1 MTPDE
6 NQSGDLHGQLVE
18 KITDLEE
25 ASYRLDEV
33 MDILFDSLKEHGFQP
48 TKHLVNRRQ
57 HLSNT
62 IQSVKVVTNR
72 LDQQLGRFE
81 ELVRI
86 SALLTSSLELS
97 DVLEDVMDTVVSLT
111 GAERA
116 YLMLYDEDDQMMVKA
131 ARNWN
136 QETINAS
143 EVGLSHSVV
152 NAAIEDRRPIL
163 TTNAQADTRFM
174 DQESI
179 VMQKLRSIICIPLI
193 LGDKPVG
200 VLYADN
206 RLQKGVFSEEIIPI
220 LTAFGNQAA
229 IAIANAQ
236 LHGKVQNDLKEA
248 KLQIQELQISIDENK
263 VQREVTQITDTPYF
277 KELAEAAKKMRR
289 RQRNQGEQ

>member
-1 MTPDE
+1 MSET
-6 NQSGDLHGQLVE
+6 NNAGVDLHMQLMTRMTE
-18 KITDLEE
+18 LED
-25 ASYRLDEV
+25 ASRRLDEV

-57 HLSNT
+57 HLNNT
-62 IQSVKVVTNR
+62 IQSVKVTSNR
-72 LDQQLGRFE
+72 LDQQLQRFE

-116 YLMLYDEDDQMMVKA
+116 YLMLYDEDGELTVRA

-136 QETINAS
+136 QQTINES
-143 EVGLSHSVV
+143 EVGLSQSVV
-152 NAAIEDRRPIL
+152 DAAVSERRPIL

-179 VMQKLRSIICIPLI
+179 VMQKLRSILCIPAI

-206 RLQKGVFSEEIIPI
+206 RLKKGVFTEEIIPI
-220 LTAFGNQAA
+220 LTAFGNQVA

-236 LHGKVQNDLKEA
+236 LHGKVQDDLQQA
-248 KLQIQELQISIDENK
+248 KMQIKELQINVDANK
-263 VQREVTQITDTPYF
+263 VEREVTQITETPYF
-277 KELAEAAKKMRR
+277 KELAEAAKQMRS
-289 RQRNQGEQ
+289 RQRQQED